1 MSSKLYHVDMNQ
13 KHFQELPMFEP
24 TTINDVITSL
34 FMISRIQRPDF
45 DNDGD
50 PINSPSVYNYLS
62 REDQEKVD
70 DAERITMDYVRTPGG
85 EPNKRTITLLNKKG
99 FSTYFNR
106 DQYDP
111 YRYVGTVQVGD
122 WILDISD
129 PSTGN
134 KDWF

>member
-1 MSSKLYHVDMNQ
+1 
-13 KHFQELPMFEP
+13 MFEP

>member
-1 MSSKLYHVDMNQ
+1 
-13 KHFQELPMFEP
+13 MFEP
-24 TTINDVITSL
+24 TTINDVIASL
-34 FMISRIQRPDF
+34 DKIRVIQRPDF

-50 PINSPSVYNYLS
+50 PINSPSVYRYLS

-70 DAERITMDYVRTPGG
+70 NAERITMDYVRTSGG
-85 EPNKRTITLLNKKG
+85 EPNKRAITLLNKKG

-106 DQYDP
+106 DQYDR

-122 WILDISD
+122 WVLDISD

-134 KDWF
+134 EDWF